1 MSRLNALATLAAS
14 GRKLLIPYICCG
26 DPSAALTVPLM
37 HGIAAA
43 GADVIELGIPFS
55 DPMADG
61 PVIQKASQ
69 RALAAGMT
77 VKGVF
82 RTVEEFRR
90 KDPTTPV
97 VLMGYANPVEAMG
110 QDAFVAGAA
119 AAGVDGLIIVDYPP
133 DEEEGFYEKVKAAGM
148 DPIFLVA
155 PTTSKERLA
164 MITQRA
170 SGFVYYVSLKGTT
183 GSNKLD
189 TADVSAHVA
198 VLKEFTKLPV
208 CVGFGVSTADQARAV
223 AECSDGVVI
232 GSALIKEIQSHLDD
246 SVTHASQWL
255 GRIRRAI
262 TLTKAE

>member
-1 MSRLNALATLAAS
+1 MSRLSALPTLVAS

-97 VLMGYANPVEAMG
+97 VLMGYANPLEAMG
-110 QDAFVAGAA
+110 QDAFIAAAA

-133 DEEEGFYEKVKAAGM
+133 DEEQAFYGRVKQAGM
-148 DPIFLVA
+148 APIFLVA
-155 PTTSKERLA
+155 PTTSSGRLK
-164 MITQRA
+164 MITAQA
-170 SGFVYYVSLKGTT
+170 AGFVYYVSLKGTT

-189 TADVSAHVA
+189 VADVKSHLSHV
-198 VLKEFTKLPV
+198 KEHTKLPV
-208 CVGFGVSTADQARAV
+208 CVGFGVSNDEQAKALS
-223 AECSDGVVI
+223 ECSDGVVI

-255 GRIRRAI
+255 GRIRRA
-262 TLTKAE
+262 LAVSVE